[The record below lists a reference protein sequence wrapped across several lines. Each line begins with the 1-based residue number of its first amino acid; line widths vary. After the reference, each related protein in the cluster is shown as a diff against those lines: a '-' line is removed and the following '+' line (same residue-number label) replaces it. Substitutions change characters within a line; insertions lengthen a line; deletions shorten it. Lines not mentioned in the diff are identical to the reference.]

1 MENCR
6 QDRHPLGSE
15 DQTLPWFY
23 GLSAYVQDGFDAD
36 GKVVAKMKEV
46 AEALE
51 KVEWKCP
58 CDQAFAGEFRGRF
71 RRGGLL
77 FCIAAHYLFVLR
89 AMYEM
94 TRDRAWLE
102 KYEAGLGN
110 RKDFER
116 RTMTAPLSAAAICA
130 YAGLYRDECTAAI
143 AHYDYSTI
151 CIGEFFQADVISSL
165 LQADAKPNP

>member
-1 MENCR
+1 
-6 QDRHPLGSE
+6 
-15 DQTLPWFY
+15 
-23 GLSAYVQDGFDAD
+23 
-36 GKVVAKMKEV
+36 
-46 AEALE
+46 
-51 KVEWKCP
+51 
-58 CDQAFAGEFRGRF
+58 
-71 RRGGLL
+71 
-77 FCIAAHYLFVLR
+77 
-89 AMYEM
+89 MYET

-102 KYEAGLGN
+102 KYEAALGN

-151 CIGEFFQADVISSL
+151 CISEFFQADVISSL